1 MIRGQFRGCLPSHM
15 IRRVTSEPSQWEK
28 LVWRLHMTE
37 SEAIEAIRSG
47 KCKMLIQWARK
58 SWGTCYVP
66 EAVGEILELQLDF
79 VAWRR
84 G

>member
-1 MIRGQFRGCLPSHM
+1 M

-37 SEAIEAIRSG
+37 TEAIEAIRSG

-58 SWGTCYVP
+58 SWGICYVP
-66 EAVGEILELQLDF
+66 EAVGEILGMKLDF